1 MNKAVV
7 IDEVARKT
15 GLPFAQARRIVDAF
29 LEEVARGL
37 ANGERVTI
45 TGFGTF
51 EVRKRKARLG
61 RVPQTGQLVQ
71 IPEHLTPA
79 FIAGLGLKRA
89 VQDKNRSA

>member
-1 MNKAVV
+1 LNKTAVV
-7 IDEVARKT
+7 YDVARET
-15 GLPFAQARRIVDAF
+15 GLPFARAEKIVNSF
-29 LEEVARGL
+29 LDVVARGL

-61 RVPQTGQLVQ
+61 RVPRTGQRVT

-79 FIAGLGLKRA
+79 FIAGVGLKKQVEGKGRA
-89 VQDKNRSA
+89 

>member
-1 MNKAVV
+1 MNKTAVV
-7 IDEVARKT
+7 YDVAKAV
-15 GLPFAQARRIVDAF
+15 GLPFARTERIVNAF
-29 LEEVARGL
+29 LDVVARGL

-61 RVPQTGQLVQ
+61 RIPRTGARVS

-79 FIAGLGLKRA
+79 FIAGVGLKKR
-89 VQDKNRSA
+89 VEGK

>member
-1 MNKAVV
+1 MNKTAV
-7 IDEVARKT
+7 IYDVARAV
-15 GLPFAQARRIVDAF
+15 GLPFSRTERIVNSF
-29 LEEVARGL
+29 LEVVSRGL

-61 RVPQTGQLVQ
+61 RIPRTGQRVS

-79 FIAGLGLKRA
+79 FIAGVGLKKQ
-89 VQDKNRSA
+89 VEGK

>member
-1 MNKAVV
+1 LNKAAVV
-7 IDEVARKT
+7 NDVAREES
-15 GLPFAQARRIVDAF
+15 LSFARAEKVVNSF
-29 LEEVARGL
+29 LGVIARGL

-61 RVPQTGQLVQ
+61 KVPRTGQRVR

-79 FIAGLGLKRA
+79 FIAGVGLKGK
-89 VQDKNRSA
+89 VEGKK

>member
-1 MNKAVV
+1 MNKTAVV
-7 IDEVARKT
+7 YDVAKAV
-15 GLPFAQARRIVDAF
+15 GLPFACTERIVNAF
-29 LEEVARGL
+29 LDVVARGL

-61 RVPQTGQLVQ
+61 RIPRTGARVP

-79 FIAGLGLKRA
+79 FIAGVGLKKR
-89 VQDKNRSA
+89 VEGK

>member
-1 MNKAVV
+1 LNKTAVV
-7 IDEVARKT
+7 YDVAKEI
-15 GLPFAQARRIVDAF
+15 GLPFARTERIVNSF
-29 LEEVARGL
+29 LEVIGRGL

-61 RVPQTGQLVQ
+61 KVPRTGQRVQ

-79 FIAGLGLKRA
+79 FIAGVGLK
-89 VQDKNRSA
+89 KTIEGK

>member
-1 MNKAVV
+1 MNKTAVV
-7 IDEVARKT
+7 HDVSREI
-15 GLPFAQARRIVDAF
+15 GLPFARTERIVNAF
-29 LEEVARGL
+29 LGVVGRGL

-61 RVPQTGQLVQ
+61 RVPRTGQRVT

-79 FIAGLGLKRA
+79 FIAGVGLK
-89 VQDKNRSA
+89 KTIEGK

>member
-1 MNKAVV
+1 MNKTAVV
-7 IDEVARKT
+7 YDVARSVS
-15 GLPFAQARRIVDAF
+15 LPFARTEKIVNAF
-29 LEEVARGL
+29 LDVVARGL

-61 RVPQTGQLVQ
+61 RIPRTGARVQ

-79 FIAGLGLKRA
+79 FIAGVGLKKKVEGR
-89 VQDKNRSA
+89 